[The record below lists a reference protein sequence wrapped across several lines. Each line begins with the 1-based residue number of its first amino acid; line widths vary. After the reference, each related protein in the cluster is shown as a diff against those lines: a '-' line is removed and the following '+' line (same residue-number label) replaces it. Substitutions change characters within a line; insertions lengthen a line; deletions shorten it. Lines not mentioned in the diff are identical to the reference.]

1 MARPNFAEVSS
12 GDEMLMEGTMFR
24 RTALQQHTSAA
35 QPTFHGQAL
44 MPSHRPHSISSN
56 AMENLWVRLKA
67 GSHLRP
73 RVAQMLRQLDVPPFK
88 DTGIYE
94 LSASGYV
101 VAVGMPGEAEQ
112 IDDGALLQAF
122 ETRYGVPV
130 SFSGVLRHKVIS

>member
-1 MARPNFAEVSS
+1 MRA
-12 GDEMLMEGTMFR
+12 
-24 RTALQQHTSAA
+24 ALQQPTSAT
-35 QPTFHGQAL
+35 QPIFHGQGT
-44 MPSHRPHSISSN
+44 MRSHRQLSLSAN

-67 GSHLRP
+67 GSRLRP
-73 RVAQMLRQLDVPPFK
+73 RDAQMLRQLDVPPLK

>member
-12 GDEMLMEGTMFR
+12 RDEMIMEGTMFR

-67 GSHLRP
+67 GNRIRP
-73 RVAQMLRQLDVPPFK
+73 RDAQMLRQLDVPPFR
-88 DTGIYE
+88 DNGIYE
-94 LSASGYV
+94 LSANGYV
-101 VAVGMPGEAEQ
+101 VAVGMPGDAEQ
-112 IDDGALLQAF
+112 VDDDALLQAF
-122 ETRYGVPV
+122 EIRYGVPT
-130 SFSGVLRHKVIS
+130 SFSGVLRHKVIA